1 MRDEFRNLRLKQLDR
16 ALKPFRAAAKN
27 PRPQKGWL
35 RAIRE
40 AAGISASEVARTLKT
55 SRQLPVQ
62 LEKAEAEDRITLRS
76 LRAAAN
82 ALGCELVYALVPR
95 ASSLH
100 ELVEERAIWIIDE
113 RGCLPFVRIPFRVLI
128 DREGSV
134 RAVQRNYPL
143 ARKIAGALIEFPERP
158 ERKPLLRPALRTSDG
173 HGRTDALVK
182 RPLFGRYQE

>member
-16 ALKPFRAAAKN
+16 TLKPFRAAAKN

-62 LEKAEAEDRITLRS
+62 LEKAEAEDRITLKS

-82 ALGCELVYALVPR
+82 ALGCELVYALVPKANTLR
-95 ASSLH
+95 
-100 ELVEERAIWIIDE
+100 ELVEERARVQAKKHVLGVEHSMALENQAVGRVDE
-113 RGCLPFVRIPFRVLI
+113 
-128 DREGSV
+128 
-134 RAVQRNYPL
+134 AVEAETNR
-143 ARKIAGALIEFPERP
+143 
-158 ERKPLLRPALRTSDG
+158 LLR
-173 HGRTDALVK
+173 K
-182 RPLFGRYQE
+182 RGVR